1 MAMAAE
7 RPSAETPLNE
17 AVQTAWARL
26 LRAHHALTHAIGA
39 ELKQAGFPP
48 LDWYDALLALGRAPE
63 GRLTPRA
70 LEQRMVLAQY
80 NCSRLVD
87 RLEAE
92 GLVRRIPFP
101 GDRRRQ
107 LIEITDEGR
116 GVRAGM
122 WPRYAEA
129 IERHLGTKLSGDDAA
144 RLAELLA
151 PLLPEAG
158 GTCAPVE
165 EDCGT
170 AEETCGAAAEICGET
185 SGRPAAG

>member
-1 MAMAAE
+1 MATA
-7 RPSAETPLNE
+7 AETPLNE
-17 AVQTAWARL
+17 SLQTAWARL
-26 LRAHHALTHAIGA
+26 LRAHHALTVAIGG

-63 GRLTPRA
+63 GRLTPRE

-87 RLEAE
+87 RLETE

-107 LIEITDEGR
+107 LIEITEEGR
-116 GVRAGM
+116 ALRLRM
-122 WPRYAEA
+122 WPPYAQS
-129 IERHLGTKLSGDDAA
+129 IERHIGSKLNDADAA

-151 PLLPEAG
+151 PLLPDAG
-158 GTCAPVE
+158 GSGAPVE
-165 EDCGT
+165 EECGGA
-170 AEETCGAAAEICGET
+170 AESCGAADVVPSASAPRET
-185 SGRPAAG
+185 DRSR